1 MKDRGTFV
9 IFIVLILLAGV
20 LLVKSFL
27 PTSFLASKPSVSDD
41 KIKLRL
47 SGYGGYLEEEYMKE
61 IKYEFEEMYPHVEV
75 VLEISP
81 TSYEDMQFKT
91 GFIPGYEQHILA
103 DFAAKDAP
111 DVFYVPQGRSSLY
124 IDAEALLDLQPFLFE
139 KYGNAMAKETY
150 TINRGSINLGVSSQ
164 TDHPYEAFL
173 LIDFINNHYQK
184 TLDSIRE
191 KAITKASAFLLPD
204 SGLENK
210 EAFED
215 AWNAFAVAMN
225 RNDLILWKLPEQ
237 VSNYWGFRMPN
248 EPYDYMYIQLTSNSF
263 SNQIK
268 SAIISL
274 EAHYGDNQK
283 VIQNFKTAIEIFIRA
298 VDPTLTS
305 EEVAQIIADLGFD
318 MANFDLLPFHMVG
331 SVYYNGYEYS
341 TEATAI
347 DIELTRKKEFYKIDL
362 WLAYRL
368 RVKKQDML
376 RMPYRK
382 YPK

>member
-1 MKDRGTFV
+1 LKDRGTFV

-20 LLVKSFL
+20 LIVKSFL

-41 KIKLRL
+41 KINLRL

-61 IKYEFEEMYPHVEV
+61 IKYEFEEMYPEVEV

-91 GFIPGYEQHILA
+91 GFISGYEQRILA

-124 IDAEALLDLQPFLFE
+124 IDAEALLDLQPFLVE

-164 TDHPYEAFL
+164 TDHPYEVFL

-184 TLDSIRE
+184 TLDTIRE

-215 AWNAFAVAMN
+215 TWNAFAVAMN

-248 EPYDYMYIQLTSNSF
+248 EPYDYLYIQLTSNSF

-283 VIQNFKTAIEIFIRA
+283 VIQNCKTAIEIFIRA

-305 EEVAQIIADLGFD
+305 EEVAQIITDLGFD
-318 MANFDLLPFHMVG
+318 MANFDLLPFHMIG
-331 SVYYNGYEYS
+331 SVYYNGFEYS
-341 TEATAI
+341 TEAMGI
-347 DIELTRKKEFYKIDL
+347 DIELTRKKEFHKIDL
-362 WLAYRL
+362 WLAYRI

>member
-103 DFAAKDAP
+103 GFAAKDAP

-215 AWNAFAVAMN
+215 TWNAFAVAMN

-368 RVKKQDML
+368 RVKKTRYVTNALQ
-376 RMPYRK
+376 K
-382 YPK
+382 IS

>member
-1 MKDRGTFV
+1 LKDRGTFV

-47 SGYGGYLEEEYMKE
+47 SGYGGYLEEEYMKD

-204 SGLENK
+204 SGLESK